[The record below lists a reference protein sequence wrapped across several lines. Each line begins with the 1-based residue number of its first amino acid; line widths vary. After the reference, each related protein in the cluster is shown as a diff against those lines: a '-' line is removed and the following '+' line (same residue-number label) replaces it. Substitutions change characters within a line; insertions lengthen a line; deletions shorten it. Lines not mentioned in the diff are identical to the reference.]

1 MIALK
6 DILEA
11 QKVIAPHIRHT
22 VTVKNHSLSKQIGT
36 NAYLKLELFQKTG
49 SFKPRAAF
57 NKMLRLSQEERN
69 RGVVTVSGGN
79 FAQGVAYAGNTLEVR
94 TLIIMPAYTPKNYLE
109 ATRSYGAQIELVPD
123 VDAAF
128 NSAELYKSQGW
139 TFIHSYDDPDIMAG
153 NGTVGLELVND
164 LPELTDAVIS
174 VGGGGLM
181 SGCVIAIKGIKRKVR
196 IWNVETEGSDTLG
209 RALQAG
215 KVVRTKPTSLA
226 KTLGA
231 TYVAA
236 DALIIAQR
244 YGEGHILVTDRE
256 AYEAQRFLL
265 ERTKI
270 LTELSASCTLAAANK
285 LQSHF
290 SKDNH
295 VALILC
301 GGNISL
307 DDLAHYKSK
316 FEND

>member
-6 DILEA
+6 DIREA
-11 QKVIAPHIRHT
+11 KKIIAPYIRHT
-22 VTVKNHSLSKQIGT
+22 PTVRNHSLSRQIGT
-36 NAYLKLELFQKTG
+36 NLYLKLELFQKTG

-79 FAQGVAYAGNTLEVR
+79 FAQGVAFAGNILEIR
-94 TLIIMPAYTPKNYLE
+94 SFIIMPAYTPKNYLE

-128 NSAELYKSQGW
+128 DMAEQYKNRGW
-139 TFIHSYDDPDIMAG
+139 TFIHPYDDPDVMAG
-153 NGTVGLELVND
+153 EGTVGLELVED
-164 LPELTDAVIS
+164 VPELTDVIIS

-181 SGCVIAIKGIKRKVR
+181 SGCVIAVKGIKEHVR
-196 IWNVETEGSDTLG
+196 VWTVETEGADTLG

-215 KVVRTKPTSLA
+215 HVVRIKPTSLA

-231 TYVAA
+231 PYVSS
-236 DALIIAQR
+236 DALMIAQK
-244 YGEGHILVTDRE
+244 YGKQHILVSDRE
-256 AYEAQRFLL
+256 AYEAQRYLL
-265 ERTKI
+265 ERAKI
-270 LTELSASCTLAAANK
+270 LTELSASCTLAAAYRVQENFTNK
-285 LQSHF
+285 
-290 SKDNH
+290 NH

-307 DDLAHYKSK
+307 DDLVEYRQK
-316 FEND
+316 FEKD